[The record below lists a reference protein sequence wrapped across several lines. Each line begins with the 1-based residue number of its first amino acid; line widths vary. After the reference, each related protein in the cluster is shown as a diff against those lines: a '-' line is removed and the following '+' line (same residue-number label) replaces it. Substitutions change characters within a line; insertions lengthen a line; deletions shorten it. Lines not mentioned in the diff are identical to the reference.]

1 MIKNFYFIPFNLL
14 IILYHLI
21 YIYIYIY
28 ARHVDTTEN
37 GKKKFKTIKK
47 NEKLD
52 LCPMDHNYEKK
63 SILFW
68 FDQSFY
74 MK

>member
-1 MIKNFYFIPFNLL
+1 M
-14 IILYHLI
+14 I